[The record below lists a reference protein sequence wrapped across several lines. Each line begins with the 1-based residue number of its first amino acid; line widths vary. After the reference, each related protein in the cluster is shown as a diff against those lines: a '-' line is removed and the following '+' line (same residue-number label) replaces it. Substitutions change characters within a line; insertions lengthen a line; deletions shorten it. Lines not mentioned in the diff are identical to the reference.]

1 MIMTAMSVR
10 EREGD
15 RDEKLWMARGGF
27 GHWQSGLCAQTG
39 RDPGKGANGDAVIPM
54 PRIRVKFEYGNSSE
68 LKQNCQKVVL
78 IGNFKRPV
86 LDKRND

>member
-1 MIMTAMSVR
+1 MIMTAMLVR

-27 GHWQSGLCAQTG
+27 GHWKSGLCAQTG

-54 PRIRVKFEYGNSSE
+54 PRIRVEFEYGNSSE
-68 LKQNCQKVVL
+68 PKQNCQKVVL
-78 IGNFKRPV
+78 IGNS
-86 LDKRND
+86 

>member
-1 MIMTAMSVR
+1 MYFWRVNVQMIMTAMLVR

-27 GHWQSGLCAQTG
+27 GHWKSGLCAQTG

-54 PRIRVKFEYGNSSE
+54 PRIRVGCEYGNNK
-68 LKQNCQKVVL
+68 LTQDCQEMIP
-78 IGNFKRPV
+78 IGKS
-86 LDKRND
+86 

>member
-1 MIMTAMSVR
+1 MSNSDVIFVFFRVNVQMIMTAMLVR

-27 GHWQSGLCAQTG
+27 GHWKSGLCAQTG

-54 PRIRVKFEYGNSSE
+54 PRIRVEFEYGNN
-68 LKQNCQKVVL
+68 K
-78 IGNFKRPV
+78 
-86 LDKRND
+86 